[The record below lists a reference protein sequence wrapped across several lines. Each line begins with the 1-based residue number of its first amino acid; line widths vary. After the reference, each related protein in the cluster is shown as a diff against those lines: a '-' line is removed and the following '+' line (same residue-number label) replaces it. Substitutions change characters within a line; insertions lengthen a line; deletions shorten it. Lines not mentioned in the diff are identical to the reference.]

1 MSKSNQQD
9 LSKLRLEIRK
19 MVSETLNE
27 LDLDTKGTTAPKPLK
42 AKGGLTTQSL
52 GGTTSMRYAEDFIE
66 AIKDLD
72 DMKKAKA
79 IAFVL
84 AKIGMDVKTL
94 QANMGRIKSSLRQ
107 YEK

>member
-1 MSKSNQQD
+1 MNNTEKA
-9 LSKLRLEIRK
+9 LRLEIRK
-19 MVSETLNE
+19 MVKETLSE
-27 LDLDTKGTTAPKPLK
+27 LDMETTPKPLK
-42 AKGGLTTQSL
+42 AKGGLTTQAL

-84 AKIGMDVKTL
+84 ARTGMDVKSL
-94 QANMGRIKSSLRQ
+94 QSNLGRIKASLRQ
-107 YEK
+107 YN